1 MPPIDFEEMASDA
14 FEEIKCAVGI
24 EATYFPKVGA
34 PVDIVGI
41 FDDRAQ
47 EVDPDTEIAISSN
60 VYTLGIK
67 LADLPNLP
75 VKGDT
80 VRIKNIDYR
89 VIDSKED
96 GAPGVS
102 AVLILQRVKGAQ

>member
-1 MPPIDFEEMASDA
+1 MPPIDFDELASDA
-14 FEEIKCAVGI
+14 FEEIKCALSTD
-24 EATYFPKVGA
+24 ALYLPKAGGQISIRG
-34 PVDIVGI
+34 P

-75 VKGDT
+75 VKGDI

-102 AVLILQRVKGAQ
+102 TVLILQRVKGAQ